1 MKKSQ
6 KQVALERELLKIL
19 EGKARDVANMIFAD
33 PEIQEM
39 HDYANVVSIRR
50 LGFNDHGP
58 VHMRVSALNAMKMFS
73 LLHEAGIQFNLEKE
87 GIGTVE
93 DSSIA
98 VLMASM
104 FHDFGMTVARDSHEQ
119 MSVVLAMPITERILK
134 DIYPNDLH
142 KIVIM
147 RSLIAEGIL
156 GHMATKKIHTLE
168 AGLVLIG
175 DGCDMEKGRARIPQ
189 LIRND
194 PRVGDIHRYS
204 AGEIHKVIISKGE
217 EKPIRIMVKM
227 TQSVGFFQVEEVLFT
242 KIASSPVK
250 PYIELL
256 AGVDGEEPLQY
267 L

>member
-6 KQVALERELLKIL
+6 KQSALEQRLLKML
-19 EGKARDVANMIFAD
+19 DGKAQQTAKMIFDD
-33 PEIQEM
+33 PEIQIM

-58 VHMRVSALNAMKMFS
+58 VHMRVAALNAMKMFK
-73 LLHEAGIQFNLEKE
+73 LLESASIKFNLEKE

-93 DSSIA
+93 DSRVA
-98 VLMASM
+98 VLMASL
-104 FHDFGMTVARDSHEQ
+104 FHDFGMTVARNSHEQ
-119 MSVVLAMPITERILK
+119 LSVILAMPITERLLK
-134 DIYPNDLH
+134 ELYPGDLTQQ
-142 KIVIM
+142 VIM
-147 RSLIAEGIL
+147 RSLVAEGIL
-156 GHMATKKIHTLE
+156 GHMATTKIHTLE

-189 LIRND
+189 LIRNE

-204 AGEIHKVIISKGE
+204 AGAIQNVKITKGK
-217 EKPIRIMVKM
+217 EKPIRIMIEM
-227 TQSVGFFQVEEVLFT
+227 TQSVGFFQVEEVLLT

-250 PYIELL
+250 PYIELF
-256 AGVDGEEPLQY
+256 AGVNDNEPLQY